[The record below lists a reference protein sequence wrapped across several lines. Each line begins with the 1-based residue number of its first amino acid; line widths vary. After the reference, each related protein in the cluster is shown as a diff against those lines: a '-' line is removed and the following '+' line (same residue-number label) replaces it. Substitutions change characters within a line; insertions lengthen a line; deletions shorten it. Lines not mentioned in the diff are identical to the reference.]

1 MSAIEAAPWPTP
13 EPTVTISPPLDAS
26 EPAPSLRQIV
36 GAAATMGLVAVTA
49 ALGSAS
55 IDVVVAASS
64 AVVAPIL
71 GALVL
76 TAPALV
82 AIHQFLGLDAAPQ
95 RLVIALARAFVTSG
109 RVALGLVP
117 VALFFAA
124 TSTLWPLVLAGAIA
138 TSGIAMAAVALV
150 ELRHMETTAL
160 VMPPR
165 LALLLVG
172 WCGLGV
178 LIAIRIAFEVAVSVG
193 GAVS

>member
-1 MSAIEAAPWPTP
+1 
-13 EPTVTISPPLDAS
+13 
-26 EPAPSLRQIV
+26 
-36 GAAATMGLVAVTA
+36 MGLVAVTA

-55 IDVVVAASS
+55 GDVVIAASS

-95 RLVIALARAFVTSG
+95 RLVAALARAFVTSG
-109 RVALGLVP
+109 RIALGLVP

-124 TSTLWPLVLAGAIA
+124 TSSLWPLVLAAAIA
-138 TSGIAMAAVALV
+138 IPGVAMAAVALV
-150 ELRHMETTAL
+150 ELRSAETSAL

-172 WCGLGV
+172 WCALGV
-178 LIAIRIAFEVAVSVG
+178 LIAIRIAYEVALSVG
-193 GAVS
+193 GALS